1 MPHPAFSHLLLKEK
15 GSGCGFISARLS
27 AHATLGVAG

>member
-1 MPHPAFSHLLLKEK
+1 MFFFFLIKKRTKKNQGQPD
-15 GSGCGFISARLS
+15 GSARLS